1 MQLKIEKGVLEL
13 CIIKF
18 IYKTIKL
25 CTHNRITNEYIAI
38 ITDL

>member
-18 IYKTIKL
+18 IYKITKLYTYIRTINK
-25 CTHNRITNEYIAI
+25 YIAI
-38 ITDL
+38 ITAL